1 MTLAEVQARFYALVT
16 ARDGVAA
23 TVAAGGPDARGA
35 LETMVAGDARLPA
48 IERLEIYADMYFARI
63 RDVLAEEYP
72 QTLAALGAAVFQE
85 LAADYLAACRPN
97 HPSLREVG
105 ARLPAFL
112 GAHATADERPW
123 LAELARLERARLE
136 LFDGPDAEALTLE
149 ALRARPPAQLAALR
163 LCLVPSHALVPTRF
177 DVAALWR
184 GDAPSDRDPAPNPT
198 TLIVW
203 RRENDVFHRAAGSA
217 AWPRARSAS
226 TCYAASWR
234 SGEPT
239 RRPPPARSR
248 SSATGRPTD
257 SSAPTSFASGPR
269 WRCRCSARPS
279 RRTRSRYWSRHPP
292 RG

>member
-72 QTLAALGAAVFQE
+72 QTLVALGAAVFQE
-85 LAADYLAACRPN
+85 LAADYLAACGPN

-203 RRENDVFHRAAGSA
+203 RRENDVFHRAADAEEARWLGRLA
-217 AWPRARSAS
+217 ADEVSFDVLCGELAVGRTDEAAAARAFALVGHW
-226 TCYAASWR
+226 AADGLLR
-234 SGEPT
+234 
-239 RRPPPARSR
+239 AN
-248 SSATGRPTD
+248 
-257 SSAPTSFASGPR
+257 
-269 WRCRCSARPS
+269 
-279 RRTRSRYWSRHPP
+279 
-292 RG
+292 